1 MGPIV
6 DRTKEHLGRP
16 TRSSRCGS
24 YCSKQRGRG
33 SGEAVRGV
41 DPSAYRHVRP
51 VDHKIARASSGARLA
66 DELQAKF

>member
-1 MGPIV
+1 V
-6 DRTKEHLGRP
+6 E
-16 TRSSRCGS
+16 
-24 YCSKQRGRG
+24 

-51 VDHKIARASSGARLA
+51 VDHKIAPGLEWRTALA